1 MTALL
6 VSSLFMIAEGAH
18 AADFYQ
24 GKTLTVIVGYAPGGG
39 VDATARTITRHLAR
53 FIPGQPTIVVQ
64 NMEGAAGLV
73 ATNYLNQ
80 RVAPDGLT
88 LAVPGRSWYIESII
102 KRAGV
107 TFDATKLT
115 YIGSPGAVTSAAFV
129 RTSLG
134 IKTYDDLKA
143 ARRTVT
149 FGALGAGTPTAMVP
163 ALLAA
168 NGAPVKVILGY
179 VSTARVLFALEQGEI
194 DGSFTV
200 GNALAGRADLYAK
213 VVPVV
218 QTGSERAGV
227 ARLRDVI
234 RPEMRPVHDLIIA
247 PDSIGVPLIG
257 PAAMPAD
264 ATEILRTAFVTMAQ
278 DADYQGDARK
288 VELPVGN
295 AIGGAQLAI
304 MIREL
309 AAATTPAVI
318 AEFTRLAGGK

>member
-1 MTALL
+1 
-6 VSSLFMIAEGAH
+6 
-18 AADFYQ
+18 
-24 GKTLTVIVGYAPGGG
+24 
-39 VDATARTITRHLAR
+39 
-53 FIPGQPTIVVQ
+53 
-64 NMEGAAGLV
+64 
-73 ATNYLNQ
+73 
-80 RVAPDGLT
+80 
-88 LAVPGRSWYIESII
+88 
-102 KRAGV
+102 
-107 TFDATKLT
+107 
-115 YIGSPGAVTSAAFV
+115 
-129 RTSLG
+129 
-134 IKTYDDLKA
+134 
-143 ARRTVT
+143 
-149 FGALGAGTPTAMVP
+149 
-163 ALLAA
+163 
-168 NGAPVKVILGY
+168 
-179 VSTARVLFALEQGEI
+179 
-194 DGSFTV
+194 
-200 GNALAGRADLYAK
+200 